1 MCFLKQNKKQPTT
14 KKNPQ
19 TPNTQQENLNLNE
32 QGKGKREKNGKLKRL
47 DLTETFRK
55 EITRAGNGTSHNNY
69 PYFLQLR

>member
-1 MCFLKQNKKQPTT
+1 MLFKTKQKTT
-14 KKNPQ
+14 NNQKNPQ

-32 QGKGKREKNGKLKRL
+32 QGKGKREKNSKLKRL

-55 EITRAGNGTSHNNY
+55 EITMTGNGTSHNNY